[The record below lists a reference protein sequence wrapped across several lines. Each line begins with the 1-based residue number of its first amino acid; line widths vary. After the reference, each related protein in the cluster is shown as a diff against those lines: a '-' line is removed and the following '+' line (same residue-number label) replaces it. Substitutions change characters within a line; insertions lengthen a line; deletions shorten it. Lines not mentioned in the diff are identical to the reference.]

1 MSQARAAATAA
12 ALFSL
17 AVLFHGQAPS
27 SDLEAR
33 VGQLEGWKSTVEN
46 RLNSLEVPPKREL
59 GVGKERSERILA
71 VTVKNKRFDRNGSED
86 DRPWRN
92 VATIWWDAVYET
104 YELEKDA
111 RSVQGIL
118 QFCDL
123 FGDPQFECRVTI
135 NEPIRVGKTHKAPTG
150 GVDFNPKE
158 KAHEWL
164 LSTRLQ
170 NMTFRFRATR
180 VLYMDGTREEFED

>member
-1 MSQARAAATAA
+1 MPHARIAATAA
-12 ALFSL
+12 ATLSVV
-17 AVLFHGQAPS
+17 VLFHGQVPS
-27 SDLEAR
+27 PDLEDR
-33 VGQLEGWKSTVEN
+33 VGQLEGWKSSVEK
-46 RLNSLEVPPKREL
+46 RLNSLEARPKIEL
-59 GVGKERSERILA
+59 GVGKGRSERILA
-71 VTVKNKRFDRNGSED
+71 VTVKNKRFDRTGSED

-92 VATIWWDAVYET
+92 VATVWWDAVYEA

-135 NEPIRVGKTHKAPTG
+135 NEPIRVGETHKAPTG
-150 GVDFNPKE
+150 GVEFNPKE
-158 KAHEWL
+158 KPHEWL

-170 NMTFRFRATR
+170 NMTFRFRVTR